1 MDYVDNGWP
10 EWGVAHHWKGARVIE
25 QRTTERGT
33 VVEMVDRPRWGL
45 ACYMNGEIQSA
56 TLDERIYHEALVHP
70 AMVHTQ
76 PRRVLILGGGEG
88 ATAREV
94 LKWPSVQH
102 VDMYEWDR
110 DVVEMFRQYP
120 QWSCGA
126 WDDPRLHVHYE
137 DAFDVIRPGVFP
149 EPYDV
154 ILIDL
159 FEPESDPRLWSLF
172 SRLASDALAPAGTIA
187 MYAGIWHPAD
197 PLHPAEHWLH
207 PERIAADQEQGL
219 SINGILARRDVY
231 SYKVHV
237 PSFFGEAMFL
247 LLTHANQI
255 PHWSALVAHPSE
267 EEERQGITSH
277 LTPEVWLAYHT
288 WPRYSV
294 RVEGVRQGV

>member
-1 MDYVDNGWP
+1 MEYVDNGWP
-10 EWGVAHHWKGARVIE
+10 EWGVAHQWKGAHVVD

-33 VVEMVDRPRWGL
+33 VLEMVDRPRWGL

-56 TLDERIYHEALVHP
+56 VVDERVYHEALVHP
-70 AMVHTQ
+70 AMVHTH

-94 LKWPSVQH
+94 LKWQSVQH

-110 DVVEMFRQYP
+110 EVVDIFRQYP
-120 QWSCGA
+120 QWSQGA
-126 WDDPRLHVHYE
+126 WEDPRLHVHYE

-154 ILIDL
+154 IIIDL
-159 FEPESDPRLWSLF
+159 FEPDGRLWSLF
-172 SRLASDALAPAGTIA
+172 SRLASDALTPAGTIV
-187 MYAGIWHPAD
+187 MYAGIRHPGD
-197 PLHPAEHWLH
+197 PLHPAEHWLE
-207 PERIAADQEQGL
+207 PDRIVADQEQGL
-219 SINGILARRDVY
+219 SINGVLARRDVY

-247 LLTHANQI
+247 LLTHTNQI
-255 PHWSALVAHPSE
+255 PQWSTLVPHDAEGS
-267 EEERQGITSH
+267 RQGPLSH
-277 LTPEVWLAYHT
+277 LTPEVWMAYHT
-288 WPRYSV
+288 WARHA